1 MASELRCGAW
11 QAGQDFSKLKS
22 LLADG
27 DFQAADDETR
37 DLLIQL
43 AGPDAVKRKW
53 VYFTEVRPVPFWERS
68 LLRKG
73 AFCQGCSVRTA
84 PCKWEPA
91 MQGVDHWCCR
101 VALVLTL

>member
-1 MASELRCGAW
+1 MASELLCGAW

-37 DLLIQL
+37 DLLIRL

-53 VYFTEVRPVPFWERS
+53 VYFTEVRLAPSWEKFSFCGGEPFI
-68 LLRKG
+68 KG
-73 AFCQGCSVRTA
+73 ALYARPLASGI
-84 PCKWEPA
+84 
-91 MQGVDHWCCR
+91 
-101 VALVLTL
+101 L